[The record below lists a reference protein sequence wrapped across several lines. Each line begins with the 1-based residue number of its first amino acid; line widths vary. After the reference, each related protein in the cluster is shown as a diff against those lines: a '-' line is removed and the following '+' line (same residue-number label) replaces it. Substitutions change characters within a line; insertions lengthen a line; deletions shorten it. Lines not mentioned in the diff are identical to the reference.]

1 MQWLRLSS
9 PMNLSQTVRLF
20 FKVLYRSI
28 LNGISK
34 TLRGAGTDNRISLTD
49 HIWVQ
54 IPKSELTLWSVGAGG
69 SEIVDN
75 KDISVEEARD
85 IFVSIKRACE
95 LNDVVNIQIKELSW
109 TTDARTRSN
118 PDEIILTFETP
129 LSRMRALAKRS
140 DVLMAA
146 GKFNSR
152 YGPT

>member
-1 MQWLRLSS
+1 MD
-9 PMNLSQTVRLF
+9 LSQTVRLF

-28 LNGISK
+28 LGGISK
-34 TLRGAGTDNRISLTD
+34 TLHGAGADNRISLTD

-85 IFVSIKRACE
+85 IFESIKRACE
-95 LNDVVNIQIKELSW
+95 LNDVVNIQIKELAW

-118 PDEIILTFETP
+118 PDEIILAIETP
-129 LSRMRALAKRS
+129 LARTRALAKRS
-140 DVLMAA
+140 DILIAA
-146 GKFNSR
+146 AKFNAR
-152 YGPT
+152 YGPM